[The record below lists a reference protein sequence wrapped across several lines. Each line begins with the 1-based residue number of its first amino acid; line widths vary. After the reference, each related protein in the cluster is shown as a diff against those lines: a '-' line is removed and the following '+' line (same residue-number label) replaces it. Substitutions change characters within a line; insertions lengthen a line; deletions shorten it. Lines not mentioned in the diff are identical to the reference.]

1 MSEDNS
7 NYSTDSYTEI
17 TSKSWVSRIGQSL
30 AGVVFGF
37 IGILVAIGVLYWNEG
52 RAVDAHTALSEGAGA
67 VVTVAAQPV
76 NPAMEGR
83 LVHVLGL
90 AETQTPA
97 RDPILGVSAPGL
109 LRLHRIAETYQ
120 WQETQRSQTTKDF
133 GGSEQT
139 RTTYEYNKVWSQS
152 AISSSE
158 FRIANGHNN
167 PPLTL
172 KSQEITANSIRLGDF
187 RIAPALLEELSAY
200 EPILPDEATMNAK
213 GFRLFDGMFY
223 RGNDPGNP
231 RIGDVRVRFEAVT
244 SQPVTVVAGQVGGEL
259 GSFIA
264 SNGYK
269 IDLIAP
275 GNRAAAAMF
284 KEAQQDEATLTWII
298 RVCGFFG
305 MMICIAML
313 FQPLVVLVSVL
324 PFLEVLAGGGALLA
338 SFLLA
343 VPLTLITIAVAWFAH
358 RPLLSAVLIVGG
370 IGGSMLLSKLVKRKP
385 A

>member
-1 MSEDNS
+1 MSDDNS
-7 NYSTDSYTEI
+7 NFSTDSFTEV
-17 TSKSWVSRIGQSL
+17 TSTGWVSRIGQSL

-52 RAVDAHTALSEGAGA
+52 RAVEAHTALSEGAGA
-67 VVTVAAQPV
+67 VVTVPAQPV

-83 LVHVLGL
+83 LVHVVGL
-90 AETQTPA
+90 AETQNPA

-120 WQETQRSQTTKDF
+120 WKETQRSQTNTEL

-139 RTTYEYNKVWSQS
+139 RTTYEYSKVWSES

-158 FRIANGHNN
+158 FRIPNGHGN
-167 PPLTL
+167 PALTL
-172 KSQEITANSIRLGDF
+172 KSQHMTASTIRLGDF
-187 RIAPALLEELSAY
+187 RVAPALLEELDAY
-200 EPILPDEATMNAK
+200 EPLVPDEAVMGAK
-213 GFRLFDGMFY
+213 GFRPLDGMFF

-231 RIGDVRVRFEAVT
+231 RVGDVRVRFEAVA
-244 SQPVTVVAGQVGGEL
+244 SQPVTVVAGQVAGEL

-269 IDLIAP
+269 IDLIAT
-275 GNRAAAAMF
+275 GNRAASAMF
-284 KEAQQDEATLTWII
+284 KMAQQDEAILTWVI

-343 VPLTLITIAVAWFAH
+343 VPLTLITIAIAWFAH
-358 RPLLSAVLIVGG
+358 RPLLSAILIVAG
-370 IGGSMLLSKLVKRKP
+370 IGGSLLVSRLVKRKP